1 MASLII
7 LSALLAGAA
16 TSATGAPSPEAPSPE
31 AIARDAANA
40 EVILSEYPA
49 RARAAGEQG
58 VVGFNVALD
67 REGYATSCVVTH
79 SSGYKRL
86 DEETCDMILDRA
98 KFKGVRGADG
108 RKTNVVTQGA
118 VNWRLPA
125 GEATAPAPVRLAV
138 AAKPEKK
145 ICRRRVKTGSL
156 VDSERLCA
164 TATEWSRMSQR
175 TQQEWG
181 ALQGSFGHTNN
192 GM

>member
-16 TSATGAPSPEAPSPE
+16 TPATAAPSPEAV
-31 AIARDAANA
+31 ARDSANA
-40 EVILSEYPA
+40 EVMLYEYPP

-58 VVGFNVALD
+58 SVVFQVALD
-67 REGYATSCVVTH
+67 REGYATSCEVTQ

-86 DEETCDMILDRA
+86 DRETCDLILDRA
-98 KFKGVRGADG
+98 KFKGVRGPDG

-138 AAKPEKK
+138 ATKPEKK

-181 ALQGSFGHTNN
+181 ALQGAFGHTNN
-192 GM
+192 GQ